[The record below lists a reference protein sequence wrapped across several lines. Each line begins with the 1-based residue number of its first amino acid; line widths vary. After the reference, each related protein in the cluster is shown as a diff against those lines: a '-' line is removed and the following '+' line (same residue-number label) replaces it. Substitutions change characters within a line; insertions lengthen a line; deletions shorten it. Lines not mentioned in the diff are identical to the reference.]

1 MITLIT
7 SRIRNNSPDL
17 VLLGDFEQ
25 FCAQNS
31 NWDIKKGI
39 VLFAPSKISTRMYT
53 WIHRFLSPVL
63 KRFKIPGAVISLG
76 LPYAYYLHSKSFP
89 YYSYDCD
96 LRVLW
101 TYDVWEPRFKEV
113 EQLVRKSKIQLLL
126 LSSYQAT
133 EHFRKLHIPNCE
145 VQWVPETINP
155 DNFKVKPWEQRS
167 VNILS
172 FGRSY
177 MKYHNV
183 IEKGCKQNHIRY
195 MYQERNDKTDVAVQG
210 LKQNLQFPTQESF
223 IDGLANAQICIC
235 FPRSLTHPDLA
246 GNVSTLTIRYL
257 QAMASK
263 CLIIGSAPQEVQYL
277 LDYNPVI
284 EVDWNNPVEQIKSIL
299 KNPSDYKALIEK
311 NYAAVCT
318 LFHNKKAIETIDE
331 LVNKQLKEMKII
343 EKVVELVE

>member
-7 SRIRNNSPDL
+7 SRIRNSSPDL
-17 VLLGDFEQ
+17 VLLGEFEQ
-25 FCAQNS
+25 YCAENS
-31 NWDIKKGI
+31 LWNIKQGA
-39 VLFAPSKISTRMYT
+39 VLFAPIKISTRLYT
-53 WIHRFLSPVL
+53 WIHRALSPIL
-63 KRFKIPGAVISLG
+63 KMFKIKGAVVSLG
-76 LPYAYYLHSKSFP
+76 LPYANYLHSKSFP
-89 YYSYDCD
+89 YFSYDCD

-133 EHFRKLHIPNCE
+133 EHFKKLHIPDCD

-155 DNFKVKPWEQRS
+155 DDFKFKDWDQRS
-167 VNILS
+167 INILS

-177 MKYHNV
+177 LKYHNA
-183 IEKGCKQNHIRY
+183 IEEGCTQNQINY
-195 MYQERNDKTDVAVQG
+195 MFQERNDKTDVAVQG

-223 IDGLANAQICIC
+223 VDGLANAQICIC

-263 CLIIGSAPQEVQYL
+263 CLIIGSAPQEVEYL
-277 LDYNPVI
+277 LDYNPVV
-284 EVDWNNPVEQIKSIL
+284 EVDWNNPVKQIKDIL
-299 KNPSDYKALIEK
+299 DNPSSYQEMIEK
-311 NYAAVCT
+311 NYAAVCG
-318 LFHNKKAIETIDE
+318 LFHNSNTIS
-331 LVNKQLKEMKII
+331 II
-343 EKVVELVE
+343 EDLVSKKLNEKRGLNKLAALPN

>member
-25 FCAQNS
+25 YCAKNS
-31 NWDIKKGI
+31 RWNIKQGT
-39 VLFAPSKISTRMYT
+39 VLFAPSKISTRLYT
-53 WIHRFLSPVL
+53 WVHRILRPIL
-63 KRFKIPGAVISLG
+63 KNFKIQGAVVSLG

-89 YYSYDCD
+89 YYSFSCD

-113 EQLVRKSKIQLLL
+113 EDLVRKSKIQLLL

-133 EHFRKLHIPNCE
+133 EHFKGLHIPDCE
-145 VQWVPETINP
+145 VRWVPETINP
-155 DNFKVKPWEQRS
+155 DDFKFKPWDQRGI
-167 VNILS
+167 NILS

-177 MKYHNV
+177 LKYHHE
-183 IEKGCKQNHIRY
+183 IEEGCKLNNINY
-195 MYQERNDKTDVAVQG
+195 MYQERNEETDVAVQG
-210 LKQNLQFPTQESF
+210 LKRNLQFATQDDF
-223 IDGLANAQICIC
+223 VNGLADAQICIC
-235 FPRSLTHPDLA
+235 FPRSLTHPDMA

-263 CLIIGSAPQEVQYL
+263 CLIIGSVPQEVEYL

-284 EVDWNNPVEQIKSIL
+284 EVDWNNPVEQIKDIL
-299 KNPSDYKALIEK
+299 ENPSSYQDVIER

-318 LFHNKKAIETIDE
+318 LFHNKAAIKTIDE
-331 LVNKQLKEMKII
+331 LVNSRLKEIKGFKK
-343 EKVVELVE
+343 EPAYS